1 MLKFLCF
8 GSGSSGNCY
17 YLSNGQEAIIIDAGV
32 GIRAIKKNF
41 LKYGINPAKIKAILV
56 THDHMDHVRA
66 VNPLSKLLNVKVFS
80 SEKVIW
86 KLIRSRLTQIDPSA
100 SQPVEAGVTFMI
112 GNLAITP
119 FQLPHDAA
127 DNYGY
132 AVCDEG
138 SVFTIMTDIGQPTNV
153 VNEFIAKSNF
163 LVLEA
168 DYDDDKLEA
177 NPRYDRKLKER
188 IRSGNG
194 HLSNEQ
200 TAQLLVD
207 NYHNGLKYIW
217 LCHLSEENN
226 SPELAKTT
234 IADTLAKHG
243 ITEKELNL
251 EVLHRK
257 IVSGPWLIS
266 SKGINADQQLTVD
279 FDF

>member
-66 VNPLSKLLNVKVFS
+66 VNPLSKLLNVKVYS
-80 SEKVIW
+80 SEKVIR

-132 AVCDEG
+132 AGLRRQGYQQVDVVPVCFAGYQFPAIPGAEPPCRLHHEITCCIGDGRFSPFRHEHEM
-138 SVFTIMTDIGQPTNV
+138 VCQQIHCMPCVDIFFTHRVPPSRTNV
-153 VNEFIAKSNF
+153 RRC
-163 LVLEA
+163 L
-168 DYDDDKLEA
+168 
-177 NPRYDRKLKER
+177 RY
-188 IRSGNG
+188 
-194 HLSNEQ
+194 
-200 TAQLLVD
+200 
-207 NYHNGLKYIW
+207 YKYYVII
-217 LCHLSEENN
+217 
-226 SPELAKTT
+226 KT
-234 IADTLAKHG
+234 
-243 ITEKELNL
+243 
-251 EVLHRK
+251 
-257 IVSGPWLIS
+257 
-266 SKGINADQQLTVD
+266 
-279 FDF
+279 